1 MKAKI
6 KFFFVICMMLCV
18 ATTLFAQAEETF
30 DGYYDDAAVV
40 NTTLTKLGKYK
51 ISINT
56 AANEYMTLFSV
67 DGERGYIACYNG
79 KYQCWVYRRGFGY
92 QDWVTPAFDMSQV
105 DISKLYKSVDER
117 INLNRTGLDTAK
129 LSPLSSYV
137 PPITDFSPYYDDKA
151 VVNNTLTKLGKYKIS
166 INTAANEYMTLFSV
180 DGERGYIACYNGKY
194 QCWVYRRGFGYQDW
208 VTPAFDMNQVD
219 ISKLYK
225 SVDERIDL
233 NRTGLDTATLKPL
246 SSVPTKGGKTTT
258 TTTTTT
264 TSSTTTT
271 GKTNTTTTSAGSAPL
286 TGKTSTTT
294 TTETK
299 TPVVRP
305 VIVNTPDESG
315 GWYDDAA
322 EWNTSITSMGPY
334 TISYNIQKG
343 KFALAMISYPGDSAY
358 IACYDLMYQYWHYRR
373 GYNGY
378 QTAFDPYFDMSQ
390 WNTAK
395 LFKKVDPSITLDRH
409 VSKGEESLMA
419 LSTKIVPYERPDEL
433 SDIGIDGKRFEKTS
447 FVKIPE
453 ITIIIGSD
461 KDGVFV
467 TGRSVVLTPY
477 IIGKYEVTQELY
489 EAVTGSNPSKHT
501 SDTPY
506 GETQKL
512 RPVEKVELF
521 DIAKFC
527 NKLSA
532 LDGLQPV
539 FTISGNTITADLT
552 KNGWRVPT
560 EAEWECAA
568 RGANPNAKEW
578 KYKYAGTDSEKDATS
593 YMWIKSNSDDTSHEV
608 GLKKPNSLGLYD
620 MLGNVYEWCL
630 DWYDE
635 SINKKTMINPTGA
648 ASGTERVQRSTAYGS
663 KIGEVTKR
671 DKGSQDKVYIDL
683 GFRLCRNAE

>member
-1 MKAKI
+1 KI
-6 KFFFVICMMLCV
+6 
-18 ATTLFAQAEETF
+18 
-30 DGYYDDAAVV
+30 
-40 NTTLTKLGKYK
+40 GKYK
-51 ISINT
+51 ISVNT

-67 DGERGYIACYNG
+67 EGERGYIACYNG

-105 DISKLYKSVDER
+105 DISKLYK
-117 INLNRTGLDTAK
+117 T
-129 LSPLSSYV
+129 
-137 PPITDFSPYYDDKA
+137 
-151 VVNNTLTKLGKYKIS
+151 
-166 INTAANEYMTLFSV
+166 
-180 DGERGYIACYNGKY
+180 
-194 QCWVYRRGFGYQDW
+194 
-208 VTPAFDMNQVD
+208 
-219 ISKLYK
+219 
-225 SVDERIDL
+225 VDERIDL
-233 NRTGLDTATLKPL
+233 NRTGLDTATLKPI
-246 SSVPTKGGKTTT
+246 SSIPARGGKTTT
-258 TTTTTT
+258 STTTSTTT

-305 VIVNTPDESG
+305 VIVDTPDESG

-358 IACYDLMYQYWHYRR
+358 IGCYDLMYQYWHYRR

-378 QTAFDPYFDMSQ
+378 QAAFDPYFDMSQ

-395 LFKKVDPSITLDRH
+395 LFKKVDASITLDRH
-409 VSKGEESLMA
+409 VSKGEESLKA
-419 LSTKIVPYERPDEL
+419 LSTKIIPYTRSNEL
-433 SDIGIDGKRFEKTS
+433 DDIGIDGKRFSKTS

-461 KDGVFV
+461 KEGVFV
-467 TGRSVVLTPY
+467 SGRSVVLTPY

-489 EAVTGSNPSKHT
+489 EAVTGKNPSKHT
-501 SDTPY
+501 SDTPK
-506 GETQKL
+506 GEVQKL

-527 NKLSA
+527 NKLSEM
-532 LDGLQPV
+532 DGLQPV
-539 FTISGNTITADLT
+539 FTISGDTITADIT
-552 KNGWRVPT
+552 KNGWRIPT

-635 SINKKTMINPTGA
+635 SINKKTMINPIGA
-648 ASGTERVQRSTAYGS
+648 TSGTERVQRSTAYGS

-671 DKGSQDKVYIDL
+671 DKGKQDTVYIDL
-683 GFRLCRNAE
+683 GFRLCRTAE